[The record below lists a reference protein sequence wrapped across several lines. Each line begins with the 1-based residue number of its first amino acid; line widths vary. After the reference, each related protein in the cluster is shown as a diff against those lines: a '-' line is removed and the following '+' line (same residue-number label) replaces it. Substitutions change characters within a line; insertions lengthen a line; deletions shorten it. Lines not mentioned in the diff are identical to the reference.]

1 MNENQHFRH
10 PLYVKIMN
18 LNNLSN
24 NQLHYE
30 EMFLFSNQVWAC
42 VFVFCHRFYHTS
54 FSLWHITMIE
64 KFRYDNKICRNI
76 HYDSKQHFDF
86 DRKYI

>member
-64 KFRYDNKICRNI
+64 KFRYGSKIYRSIFRSLNI
-76 HYDSKQHFDF
+76 
-86 DRKYI
+86 

>member
-24 NQLHYE
+24 TRLHYE

-42 VFVFCHRFYHTS
+42 VFIFVIDFIILVFPYGILRRGYFQLYS
-54 FSLWHITMIE
+54 WYKS
-64 KFRYDNKICRNI
+64 
-76 HYDSKQHFDF
+76 
-86 DRKYI
+86 